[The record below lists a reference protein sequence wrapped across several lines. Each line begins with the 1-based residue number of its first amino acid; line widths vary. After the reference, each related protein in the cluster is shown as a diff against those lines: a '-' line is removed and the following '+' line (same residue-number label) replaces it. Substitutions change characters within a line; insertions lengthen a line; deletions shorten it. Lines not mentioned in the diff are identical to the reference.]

1 MLSLLCTRDG
11 PKFGERR
18 SSAEQF
24 GRMFGSVRLGN
35 MWLFGRSSAELR
47 QKFGVT
53 CGFALTVFCG
63 PAGVNLNPLP
73 IISYQ
78 LITNFPVGI
87 QLLDDDDVQW
97 FNVHIKAD

>member
-1 MLSLLCTRDG
+1 MDCARLCCSSVPRFDVISQCDKLTERQTDGRSAAAAQSKCQCKHRHTRDG

-18 SSAEQF
+18 SSAEEF

-53 CGFALTVFCG
+53 FATFC
-63 PAGVNLNPLP
+63 ARR
-73 IISYQ
+73 S
-78 LITNFPVGI
+78 
-87 QLLDDDDVQW
+87 
-97 FNVHIKAD
+97 H